1 MNFNKHSMMGDGGGG
16 SGAEAKGG
24 GGLARQTSVYSL
36 TFDEFQSTLGGLGK
50 DFGSMN
56 MDELLKNI
64 WTAEESQVM
73 AAAAAPV
80 LDAGLQRQGSF
91 TLPRTLSQKTVDE
104 VWRGLVCL
112 PQNPPAAA
120 VAGVSHHQRQPTFGE
135 MTLEEFLVRAG
146 VVREQSAAPSIALP
160 QRLNGDNSNNGNSNN
175 NAIINVL
182 FGDPPIAN
190 NASSLA
196 LGFTQA
202 SRNSRDV
209 VLTNPIA
216 NSSVANLPMM
226 ATAEPSQFVVPHGV
240 VDLGNPQRN
249 RGGGLVGIADAGLKN
264 GLMSGAVGL
273 GTAAGTVAVGSPA
286 NHLAS
291 DALRKSGGD
300 LSSVSPV
307 PYAFGGGLRGR
318 KPSAV
323 EKVLERRQ
331 RRMIKNRESA
341 ARSRARK
348 QAYTME
354 LEAEVAKL
362 KELNEELQKKQEKMM
377 DMQKHRVLETINQQR
392 GPKKLCLRRTQT
404 GPW

>member
-1 MNFNKHSMMGDGGGG
+1 MNFNKHSLMGNGGGGG

-24 GGLARQTSVYSL
+24 DGLARQSSVYSL
-36 TFDEFQSTLGGLGK
+36 TFHELQSTLGGLGK

-64 WTAEESQVM
+64 WTAEETQVM
-73 AAAAAPV
+73 AAAAAPG
-80 LDAGLQRQGSF
+80 LDAGLQRQGSL

-112 PQNPPAAA
+112 PKNPPAAA
-120 VAGVSHHQRQPTFGE
+120 VSHHQRQPTLGE

-146 VVREQSAAPSIALP
+146 VVREQPAALP
-160 QRLNGDNSNNGNSNN
+160 QRLDGDNSNNGNSNSNNNN
-175 NAIINVL
+175 NAISNVL
-182 FGDPPIAN
+182 FGDPPVAN

-196 LGFTQA
+196 LGFTHA

-216 NSSVANLPMM
+216 NSSVTNLPMT
-226 ATAEPSQFVVPHGV
+226 ATAEPSPFVVPHGA

-249 RGGGLVGIADAGLKN
+249 RGGGLVGIGDAGLNN
-264 GLMSGAVGL
+264 GLMSGAIGF
-273 GTAAGTVAVGSPA
+273 GTPAGTVAVGSPA
-286 NHLAS
+286 NHLPS

-348 QAYTME
+348 QSYTASA
-354 LEAEVAKL
+354 LLVQL
-362 KELNEELQKKQEKMM
+362 S
-377 DMQKHRVLETINQQR
+377 DMK
-392 GPKKLCLRRTQT
+392 
-404 GPW
+404 

>member
-1 MNFNKHSMMGDGGGG
+1 MNFNKHSLMGNGGGGG

-24 GGLARQTSVYSL
+24 DGLARQSSVYSL
-36 TFDEFQSTLGGLGK
+36 TFHELQSTLGGLGK

-64 WTAEESQVM
+64 WTAEETQVM
-73 AAAAAPV
+73 AAAAAPG
-80 LDAGLQRQGSF
+80 LDAGLQRQGSL

-120 VAGVSHHQRQPTFGE
+120 VSHHQRQPTLGE

-146 VVREQSAAPSIALP
+146 VVREQPAALP
-160 QRLNGDNSNNGNSNN
+160 QRLDGDNSNNGNSNSNSNN
-175 NAIINVL
+175 NAISNVL
-182 FGDPPIAN
+182 FGDPPVAN

-196 LGFTQA
+196 LGFSQA

-216 NSSVANLPMM
+216 NSSVTNLPMT
-226 ATAEPSQFVVPHGV
+226 ATAEPSPFVVPHGA

-249 RGGGLVGIADAGLKN
+249 RGGGLVGIGDAGLNN
-264 GLMSGAVGL
+264 GLMSGAVGF
-273 GTAAGTVAVGSPA
+273 GTPAGTVAVGSPA
-286 NHLAS
+286 NHLPS
-291 DALRKSGGD
+291 DALRKSGWD

-348 QAYTME
+348 QVISPILFLIMFS
-354 LEAEVAKL
+354 V
-362 KELNEELQKKQEKMM
+362 
-377 DMQKHRVLETINQQR
+377 I
-392 GPKKLCLRRTQT
+392 KKLIV
-404 GPW
+404 